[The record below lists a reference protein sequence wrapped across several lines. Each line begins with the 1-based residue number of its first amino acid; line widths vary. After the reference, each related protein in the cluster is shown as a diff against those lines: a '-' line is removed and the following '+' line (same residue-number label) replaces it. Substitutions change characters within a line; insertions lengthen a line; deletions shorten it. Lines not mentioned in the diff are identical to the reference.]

1 MAEQDLG
8 LEVSQGIAY
17 IRKLQELAR
26 SLAHSRPMRALKEK
40 VSLNFLARAT
50 VAAESVCVLLSAGLE
65 PDARSIT
72 RTVTELSIDLRWLL
86 QSWSVTQMAL
96 YCGRAAEPTVRS
108 L

>member
-17 IRKLQELAR
+17 IRKLQVLAR
-26 SLAHSRPMRALKEK
+26 SLAHSRPMKALREK

-72 RTVTELSIDLRWLL
+72 RTLAELSIDLRWLL
-86 QSWSVTQMAL
+86 SVPQIVSDDL
-96 YCGRAAEPTVRS
+96 YEKADKSLISAGR
-108 L
+108 